1 MTAVP
6 RFRIG
11 VFAVVHDAGRV
22 LLARRRDSG
31 WWNLPG
37 GGLERGE
44 TVDEGTVREV
54 LEETELVVTVE
65 RLIGVY
71 SKPQAEE
78 VVLTFACRV
87 VGGELAETD
96 ESTEFGWWPPDQL
109 PERTL
114 PKHIERVQ
122 DWAAGVTDTLI
133 KAQRSPS
140 LRA

>member
-1 MTAVP
+1 MSAVP

-11 VFAVVHDAGRV
+11 VFAVVHDEGKV

-44 TVDEGTVREV
+44 TVDEGAIREV
-54 LEETELVVTVE
+54 LEETELLVTVE

-78 VVLTFACRV
+78 VVLTFACRI
-87 VGGELAETD
+87 VGGALAETD
-96 ESTEFGWWPPDQL
+96 ESTEFGWWLPHEL

-114 PKHIERVQ
+114 PKHVERVQ
-122 DWAAGVTDTLI
+122 DWAQSATETLV

-140 LRA
+140 LRE